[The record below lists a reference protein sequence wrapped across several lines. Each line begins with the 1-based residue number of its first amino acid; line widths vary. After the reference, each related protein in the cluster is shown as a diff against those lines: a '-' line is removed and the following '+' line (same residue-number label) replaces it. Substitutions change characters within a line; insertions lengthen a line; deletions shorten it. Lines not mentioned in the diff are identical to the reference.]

1 MRTALLLAAFLPLTA
16 LAQSATEALTPVLVT
31 FGAATDH
38 GQEFGTLTSKFPWRG
53 TGSYTW
59 NRVDASGTALKDGAG
74 RDASVTYASNGT
86 LCGGGGVLAAGDFPG
101 RNEDFPQG
109 VATGDW
115 NGGCLNL
122 QTTEAN
128 PLTLTLRGL
137 DPRGRYTLTV
147 LAARKNAW
155 VDGTTTYTVSNA
167 TAVSAASKDGAPTI
181 SGTSVSQD
189 TNSGNWVVM
198 TFAFTAPDGTATL
211 TCRGGAGNLNAFA
224 LEGTAAPRWQW
235 ANPNGGAWSEETNWD
250 NAGATEEPW
259 LRDLPDADGAVEI
272 DYDADP
278 EPAAIRYDAGSTAYV
293 LKADT
298 FGAAFVDGEVVKDGP
313 GTVTLTS
320 QATTA
325 DFYVAEG
332 TLRVDGAA
340 GLVTVAPGAALAGT
354 GRVGAL
360 ALADG
365 AVLDAAAGALEV
377 GALSLLQPTLLDK
390 SLPEG
395 ETLAASATVTVRV
408 PEGRG
413 DGPVLAWEG
422 ALPKGLAFAVEDTA
436 GNDLSAYVERGEGS
450 LGLKGTAQVE
460 AGLAGAARS
469 AVLAA
474 AIGARLKGEV
484 GLAGVDAAAANEV
497 FGCFEGEGLCVADTA
512 ANAVAVGYAF
522 GIAEVRL
529 EGAEAVVTVRVGDRA
544 GGAGPTF
551 VEGAAV
557 RLTRGGETLASAEAP
572 AGAAEVTLRVEA
584 SALGGG
590 VAAEAFAPD
599 AAAGE

>member
-1 MRTALLLAAFLPLTA
+1 MRFALLLAAFLPLTA

-31 FGAATDH
+31 FGAETDH

-53 TGSYTW
+53 TGAYTW
-59 NRVDASGTALKDGAG
+59 NRVAASGTALKDGAG
-74 RDASVTYASNGT
+74 KDASVTYASNGT
-86 LCGGGGVLAAGDFPG
+86 LCGSDGVLAAGDFPG
-101 RNEDFPQG
+101 RNANFPQG

-122 QTTEAN
+122 QTTETN

-137 DPRGRYTLTV
+137 DPKGRYTLTV

-155 VDGTTTYTVSNA
+155 GGGTTTYTVSNA
-167 TAVSAASKDGAPTI
+167 TEVSAASKNGAHTI

-198 TFAFTAPDGTATL
+198 TFVFTAPDGTATL
-211 TCRGGAGNLNAFA
+211 TCRGGSGNLNAFA
-224 LEGTAAPRWQW
+224 LEGTVPARRQW
-235 ANPNGGAWSEETNWD
+235 ADPAGGAWSEEANWA
-250 NAGATEEPW
+250 NAEVGGDPW

-272 DYDADP
+272 VYDAAP

-293 LKADT
+293 LKAGT

-313 GTVTLTS
+313 GTVTLSS
-320 QATTA
+320 QETTA

-365 AVLDAAAGALEV
+365 AVLDAAAGALKV

-422 ALPKGLAFAVEDTA
+422 ALPEGLAFAVEDAA
-436 GNDLSAYVERGEGS
+436 GNDLSAYVEQGEGS
-450 LGLKGTAQVE
+450 LGLKDTAQVE

-474 AIGARLKGEV
+474 AIGAGLEGKV

-497 FGCFEGEGLCVADTA
+497 FGCFEGEGLCVADAA

-522 GIAEVRL
+522 GIADVRL

-590 VAAEAFAPD
+590 VTAEAFAPG

>member
-1 MRTALLLAAFLPLTA
+1 MRFALLLAALAPLAA
-16 LAQSATEALTPVLVT
+16 LAQTQADALTPVLVT
-31 FGAATDH
+31 FRNEAAT
-38 GQEFGTLTSKFPWRG
+38 LTERWWKG
-53 TGSYTW
+53 GGSYTW
-59 NRVDASGTALKDGAG
+59 NGVTAPGPTDLLDASGQASGLSLTCSGTICGKDG
-74 RDASVTYASNGT
+74 R
-86 LCGGGGVLAAGDFPG
+86 LAEGQYDNRA
-101 RNEDFPQG
+101 EDFPKG
-109 VATGDW
+109 VTTGD
-115 NGGCLNL
+115 NGWVLNG
-122 QTTEAN
+122 N
-128 PLTLTLRGL
+128 GSCSFTLSGL
-137 DPRGRYTLTV
+137 DAQGTYTLYV
-147 LAARKNAW
+147 LAGRGNVWAEQNT
-155 VDGTTTYTVSNA
+155 DSTYAVEGA
-167 TAVSAASKDGAPTI
+167 TLEYAENEQGSADLTQN
-181 SGTSVSQD
+181 TS
-189 TNSGNWVVM
+189 SGNWLV
-198 TFAFTAPDGTATL
+198 FAVSFTGRTSVTVSAT
-211 TCRGGAGNLNAFA
+211 GGAGNFNAFA
-224 LEGTAAPRWQW
+224 LEGEVPVRWQW
-235 ANPNGGAWSEETNWD
+235 ANPQGGNWSEKANWV

-259 LRDLPDADGAVEI
+259 LRDLADADGAVEI
-272 DYDADP
+272 VYDADP
-278 EPAAIRYDAGSTAYV
+278 EPATLRCDASATAYV
-293 LKADT
+293 LKA
-298 FGAAFVDGEVVKDGP
+298 GAFACAFVDGEVVKDGP

-320 QATTA
+320 AETTA

-422 ALPKGLAFAVEDTA
+422 ALPEGLAFAVEDAA
-436 GNDLSAYVERGEGS
+436 GNDLFAYVEPGEGS
-450 LGLKGTAQVE
+450 LELKDTAQVE

-474 AIGARLKGEV
+474 AIGARLKGKV

-497 FGCFEGEGLCVADTA
+497 FGCFEGEGLCVADAA

-522 GIAEVRL
+522 GIADVRL

-590 VAAEAFAPD
+590 VAAEASAPV

>member
-1 MRTALLLAAFLPLTA
+1 MRFALLLAALAPLAA
-16 LAQSATEALTPVLVT
+16 LAQTQADALTPVLVT
-31 FGAATDH
+31 FHSSA
-38 GQEFGTLTSKFPWRG
+38 QTLTGRWWKG
-53 TGSYTW
+53 GGSYTW
-59 NRVDASGTALKDGAG
+59 NAVNEKGSTNLLDGSGNASGLSLTCNGTICGEAG
-74 RDASVTYASNGT
+74 RLTSSQYDN
-86 LCGGGGVLAAGDFPG
+86 
-101 RNEDFPQG
+101 REEDFPKG
-109 VATGDW
+109 VVTDG
-115 NGGCLNL
+115 NGWVLNKGGSCSF
-122 QTTEAN
+122 
-128 PLTLTLRGL
+128 TLSGL
-137 DPRGRYTLTV
+137 DAQASYTLYV
-147 LAARKNAW
+147 LAGRENVWAEYNADSDYS
-155 VDGTTTYTVSNA
+155 VDGATLSYAENKNGKASLTQNTSDGNWLVFAVTFTGRTTITVSA
-167 TAVSAASKDGAPTI
+167 T
-181 SGTSVSQD
+181 
-189 TNSGNWVVM
+189 
-198 TFAFTAPDGTATL
+198 
-211 TCRGGAGNLNAFA
+211 GGAGNFNAFA

-235 ANPNGGAWSEETNWD
+235 ANPNGGAWSEEANWA
-250 NAGATEEPW
+250 NAALGGDPW
-259 LRDLPDADGAVEI
+259 LRDLADASGAVEI
-272 DYDADP
+272 VYDADP

-293 LKADT
+293 LKAGA

-320 QATTA
+320 AETTA
-325 DFYVAEG
+325 AFYVAEG

-422 ALPKGLAFAVEDTA
+422 ALPEGLAFAVEDAA
-436 GNDLSAYVERGEGS
+436 GNDLSEYVEQGEGS
-450 LGLKGTAQVE
+450 LGLKDTAQVE

-474 AIGARLKGEV
+474 AIGAELKGEV

-497 FGCFEGEGLCVADTA
+497 FGCFEGEGLCVADAA

-522 GIAEVRL
+522 GIADVRL
-529 EGAEAVVTVRVGDRA
+529 EGAVAVVTVRVGDRA

-557 RLTRGGETLASAEAP
+557 RLTRGGETLDSAEAP
-572 AGAAEVTLRVEA
+572 AGASEIELRVEA

-590 VAAEAFAPD
+590 VTAEVSAPG
-599 AAAGE
+599 AVE